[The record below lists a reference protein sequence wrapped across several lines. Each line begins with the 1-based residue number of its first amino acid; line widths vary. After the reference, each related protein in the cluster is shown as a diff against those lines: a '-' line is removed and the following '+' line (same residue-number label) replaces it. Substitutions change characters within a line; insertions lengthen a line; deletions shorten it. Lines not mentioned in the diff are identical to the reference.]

1 MREKSSNVLTNFR
14 SLTLLRCAVSSRAR
28 RGGGRGLARSAS
40 SSSSGPSIRV
50 SGVRNSWLTF
60 EKNAV
65 FARSISAKASRSK
78 GAAKKAGANEAARL
92 PTMGSASKQA
102 AVLALLGQPKGTTI
116 AAIMEATGWQQHSV
130 RGFFAGVVRKKL
142 QLTLESEK
150 TDDERRYRII
160 TGKRAKPG
168 TQDANRWA
176 A

>member
-1 MREKSSNVLTNFR
+1 M
-14 SLTLLRCAVSSRAR
+14 
-28 RGGGRGLARSAS
+28 
-40 SSSSGPSIRV
+40 PSK
-50 SGVRNSWLTF
+50 TT
-60 EKNAV
+60 KD
-65 FARSISAKASRSK
+65 AKASRSK

-102 AVLALLGQPKGTTI
+102 AVLALLGLPKGTTI

-142 QLTLESEK
+142 QK